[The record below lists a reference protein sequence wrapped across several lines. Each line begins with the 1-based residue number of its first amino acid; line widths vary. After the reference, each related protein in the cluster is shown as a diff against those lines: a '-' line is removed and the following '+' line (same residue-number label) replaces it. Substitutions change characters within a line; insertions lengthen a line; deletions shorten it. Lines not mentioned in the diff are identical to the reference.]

1 VGLQL
6 LPSLQLGLFGL
17 LRRQLGCLLSRL
29 VLLLGLLL
37 AQGRSGLTARL
48 AEGVLPWL
56 RVRLVDGVRVWLLL
70 LVPLP
75 LQSLNVSV
83 LGGVDALLLELLK
96 ELDFLE
102 LPVLG
107 IVGRAAVGVVASIEL
122 RVIVRLKPGRLFD
135 LLDLLAFDCEECV
148 I

>member
-1 VGLQL
+1 MGLQL

-17 LRRQLGCLLSRL
+17 LRRQLGCFLSRL

-37 AQGRSGLTARL
+37 AQGRSGLTAGL
-48 AEGVLPWL
+48 AEGVLPGLW
-56 RVRLVDGVRVWLLL
+56 VRLVDGVRVWLLL

-75 LQSLNVSV
+75 LQSLNVPV
-83 LGGVDALLLELLK
+83 LGVVDALLLELLK

-107 IVGRAAVGVVASIEL
+107 IVG
-122 RVIVRLKPGRLFD
+122 
-135 LLDLLAFDCEECV
+135 
-148 I
+148 